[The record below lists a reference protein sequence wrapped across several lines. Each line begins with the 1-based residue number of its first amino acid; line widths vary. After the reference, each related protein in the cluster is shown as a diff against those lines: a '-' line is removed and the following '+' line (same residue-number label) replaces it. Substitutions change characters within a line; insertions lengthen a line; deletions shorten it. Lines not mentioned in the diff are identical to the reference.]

1 MNISTLLR
9 YLIQNLNKLCDI
21 GRVIELNFLIIS
33 LSRAGVL
40 YDRLI
45 VENSIAL
52 GAILSASKNWTPWIS
67 GSGRGTLQNAEC
79 RTPNDSEVW

>member
-9 YLIQNLNKLCDI
+9 YLIQNLNKLIDI

-45 VENSIAL
+45 V
-52 GAILSASKNWTPWIS
+52 
-67 GSGRGTLQNAEC
+67 
-79 RTPNDSEVW
+79 